1 MYAYFID
8 DWVYNRKHHRQM
20 DKLDLGLTQNGIS
33 GRKFKL
39 GRLHNI
45 ERSIEEC
52 FSTGIK
58 TFVAVGNDE
67 TASKLLN
74 SLLKGE
80 EDKKKKE
87 ENQKFTFA
95 VIPVDDSS
103 QFIASSLGSKSLQEA
118 IKFLAVH
125 KTNKIDVGLI
135 NNRHYFIT
143 AAVFPKDSS
152 LSFQS
157 YTVSSLKSGHHISVC
172 NSNIYKKLDI
182 KDKKTRFDI
191 RDGLFDAVI
200 AYHPDLSLMEKL
212 RSSKASID
220 AFIPESIFPIKDI
233 TIKNKQKTISI
244 FADTD
249 KQMSTPVHLEVVPS
263 LLSVVVGHDL

>member
-8 DWVYNRKHHRQM
+8 DWVYNRKHHKQI

-39 GRLHNI
+39 GRLHNLS
-45 ERSIEEC
+45 RSIDEC

-74 SLLKGE
+74 NLLKVEKGSE
-80 EDKKKKE
+80 KQEHK
-87 ENQKFTFA
+87 KFTFA
-95 VIPVDDSS
+95 VIPIDDSS
-103 QFIASSLGSKSLQEA
+103 QFIAHCFGCKTLQES

-125 KTNKIDVGLI
+125 KTNTIDVGLI

-143 AAVFPKDSS
+143 AAVFPKASS
-152 LSFQS
+152 LSFLS
-157 YTVSSLKSGHHISVC
+157 YTVSSLKKGHHISVC
-172 NSNIYKKLDI
+172 NFNVYKKVDP
-182 KDKKTRFDI
+182 KQKKNRFDI
-191 RDGLFDAVI
+191 SDGLFDAVI
-200 AYHPDLSLMEKL
+200 AYHPDLSLID
-212 RSSKASID
+212 RICSNIASIED
-220 AFIPESIFPIKDI
+220 FTPESIFPIKEI

-244 FADTD
+244 FADVD
-249 KQMSTPVHLEVVPS
+249 KQMSTPVRVDVVPK
-263 LLSVVVGHDL
+263 LLNVVIGNL